1 MPYVNKGHVLAYT
14 NSPATN
20 PIDRVRLLVGDVFS
34 DFEILDDNTYQYFLD
49 KYEGDEMSA
58 AIAAAKVIK
67 FQIAKTPTREKA
79 GHYEVWSD
87 FAKLYA
93 AALDDLID
101 KGESSLYVGMPYAG
115 GISRQDMWLNNRNRD
130 VVRLC
135 LPRISGCPYTH
146 YLWNN
151 EGFDFYSEG
160 GFNQGFSEGH
170 WL

>member
-1 MPYVNKGHVLAYT
+1 MPFTGN
-14 NSPATN
+14 PATN

-34 DFEILDDNTYQYFLD
+34 DFEILDDSTYQYYLD
-49 KYEGDEMSA
+49 KYEGDEMLA

-67 FQIAKTPTREKA
+67 FQIAKSPTREKS

-87 FAKLYA
+87 FAKLYS

-115 GISRQDMWLNNRNRD
+115 GISRSDMCKNNINRD
-130 VVRLC
+130 NVRLC
-135 LPRISGCPYTH
+135 LPRITGCPYNH

-151 EGFDFYSEG
+151 EGYDFYINSFYERG
-160 GFNQGFSEGH
+160 Q

>member
-1 MPYVNKGHVLAYT
+1 MSYT
-14 NSPATN
+14 NNPATN
-20 PIDRVRLLVGDVFS
+20 AIDRVRLLVGDVFS
-34 DFEILDDNTYQYFLD
+34 DFEILDDNTYQYFID
-49 KYEGDEMSA
+49 KYDGDEMLA

-87 FAKLYA
+87 FATLYA

-101 KGESSLYVGMPYAG
+101 KGETSLYVGMPYAG
-115 GISRQDMWLNNRNRD
+115 GISRRDMLVNNSNPN

-135 LPRISGCPYTH
+135 LPRISNCPYDH
-146 YLWNN
+146 FLWNN
-151 EGFDFYSEG
+151 ESYDFYVDG
-160 GFNQGFSEGH
+160 GFNRGQ

>member
-1 MPYVNKGHVLAYT
+1 MSYT
-14 NSPATN
+14 NNPATN
-20 PIDRVRLLVGDVFS
+20 AIDRVRLLVGDVFS
-34 DFEILDDNTYQYFLD
+34 DFEILDDNTYQYFID
-49 KYEGDEMSA
+49 KYDGDEMLA

-87 FAKLYA
+87 FATLYA

-101 KGESSLYVGMPYAG
+101 KGETSLYVGMPYAG
-115 GISRQDMWLNNRNRD
+115 GISRRDMLVNNSNPD

-135 LPRISGCPYTH
+135 LPRISGCPYDH
-146 YLWNN
+146 FLWNN
-151 EGFDFYSEG
+151 ESYDFYVDG
-160 GFNQGFSEGH
+160 GFNRGQ

>member
-1 MPYVNKGHVLAYT
+1 MPYT
-14 NSPATN
+14 NNPATN

-49 KYEGDEMSA
+49 KYNGDEMLA

-67 FQIAKTPTREKA
+67 FQIAKAPTRETA
-79 GHYEVWSD
+79 GKYEVWSN
-87 FAKLYA
+87 FAQLYSD
-93 AALDDLID
+93 ALDDLID

-130 VVRLC
+130 NVRLC
-135 LPRISGCPYTH
+135 LPRITGCPFSH

-151 EGFDFYSEG
+151 ESYDFYNNLGYCEG
-160 GFNQGFSEGH
+160 Q